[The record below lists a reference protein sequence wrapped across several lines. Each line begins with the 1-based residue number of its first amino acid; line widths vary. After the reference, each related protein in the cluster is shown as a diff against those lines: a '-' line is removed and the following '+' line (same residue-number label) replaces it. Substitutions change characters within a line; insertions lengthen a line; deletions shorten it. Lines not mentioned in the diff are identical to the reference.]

1 MPLCVVFRTSRQI
14 LIKAT
19 KSHVAT
25 ANTPAYSI
33 GKMYNAEKIGSK
45 WAESSLSVGPVKISG
60 RAFLAPMAGVT
71 DPTMRRI
78 AERYGA
84 SAAVCEMITA
94 AGVARGDRETALRLG
109 FTDDTNSAP
118 RVIQI
123 AARDPVEIASA
134 AKHAEAVGADW
145 IDINMGCPCKRVTG
159 GLAGAALMR
168 DLDQA
173 TVLIAAARAATSK
186 PVSVKMRLGWD
197 DASRNAPELARRA
210 EAEGV
215 SLVTVHGRTRQQFY
229 TGHADWSAIA
239 SVKRAISIPVVAN
252 GDCQSPEDAADM
264 LNASGADAVMVGR
277 AAQGRPWLVGEIAYF
292 LATGRRRPAP
302 SIAERG
308 DVAREHLEG
317 LIAQMGE
324 GAGLRHARKHLAA
337 YVDHAF
343 GDGRADVA
351 QLRRAL
357 VTAENPKEA
366 FRLIDV
372 IFTKVSQEVA
382 A

>member
-1 MPLCVVFRTSRQI
+1 MIS
-14 LIKAT
+14 
-19 KSHVAT
+19 
-25 ANTPAYSI
+25 
-33 GKMYNAEKIGSK
+33 AESLGSK
-45 WAESSLSVGPVKISG
+45 WAKLPLDVGPVRLSG

-71 DPTMRRI
+71 DPAMRRI
-78 AERYGA
+78 VERYGA
-84 SAAVCEMITA
+84 SVTVCEMITA

-109 FTDDTNSAP
+109 ISDDTNSAP

-123 AARDPVEIASA
+123 AARDPEEIAA
-134 AKHAEAVGADW
+134 AARHAEAAGADW

-173 TVLIAAARAATSK
+173 TALIAAARAATRR

-197 DASRNAPELARRA
+197 EATRNAPELARRA

-215 SLVTVHGRTRQQFY
+215 ALVTVHGRTRQQFY
-229 TGHADWSAIA
+229 TGRADWAAIA
-239 SVKRAISIPVVAN
+239 AVRKAVSIPVVAN
-252 GDCQSPEDAADM
+252 GDCQSPEDAAEM
-264 LNASGADAVMVGR
+264 MNASGADAVMVGR
-277 AAQGRPWLVGEIAYF
+277 AAQGRPWLVGDIAHF
-292 LATGRRRPAP
+292 LATGQTRPAP
-302 SIAERG
+302 GLAERG
-308 DVAREHLEG
+308 AVAREHLDG

-337 YVDHAF
+337 YVDDAF
-343 GDGRADVA
+343 GAGAGAVA
-351 QLRRAL
+351 GQRRAL
-357 VTAENPKEA
+357 VTADCPSQA

-372 IFTKVSQEVA
+372 IFTKGMQEVA